1 TTTLRAYTAW
11 VSEADQRAAKN
22 IGGRMPERP
31 APLDGLNAQRPTRG
45 GLLARLRGFDRRGGV
60 TEGVGTSLTA

>member
-1 TTTLRAYTAW
+1 MKAYTAW

-31 APLDGLNAQRPTRG
+31 VHLNPAEWAKTDPQSPVR
-45 GLLARLRGFDRRGGV
+45 ADRC
-60 TEGVGTSLTA
+60 AAAA